1 MATRKHVQ
9 PLFNYLMNMKT
20 DSKLIYITN
29 TIGGHMA
36 IDLLNT
42 VSIVNGEVV
51 DSLQSEA
58 DVKKWL
64 SENSVVGDSK
74 ELKNQFSDLV
84 PTIRELRETV
94 RQLFISRKEGKQTN
108 VKTLN
113 AYLQYGA
120 SYLQLVSVGK
130 EQYGLKRMRKIETI
144 EQLLAPIAEAAAE
157 LLAMNDFSRVRKCES
172 ADCVLWFYD
181 STKSHKR
188 RWCSMAICGNR
199 HKVSS
204 FRKRQNA

>member
-1 MATRKHVQ
+1 
-9 PLFNYLMNMKT
+9 MNMKT

-108 VKTLN
+108 VETLN

-130 EQYGLKRMRKIETI
+130 EQYGLKRMRKIETV

-181 STKSHKR
+181 TTKSHKR

>member
-1 MATRKHVQ
+1 
-9 PLFNYLMNMKT
+9 MNMKT
-20 DSKLIYITN
+20 DSKTIYFTN

-36 IDLLNT
+36 LDLLNT
-42 VSIVNGEVV
+42 VSIDNGELV

-58 DVKKWL
+58 AVMEWL
-64 SENSVVGDSK
+64 SQNAVTRDNSVVK
-74 ELKNQFSDLV
+74 RHFPDLV
-84 PTIRELRETV
+84 STTRELRETL
-94 RQLFISRKEGKQTN
+94 RQLFSSRKEGKQLDI
-108 VKTLN
+108 KALN

-120 SYLQLVSVGK
+120 SCLQLVSVGE
-130 EQYGLKRMRKIETI
+130 EQYDLERVRKVETVA
-144 EQLLAPIAEAAAE
+144 QLLAPIAEAAAE
-157 LLAMNDFSRVRKCES
+157 LLAMKDFSRVRKCES

-199 HKVSS
+199 HKVAS

>member
-1 MATRKHVQ
+1 
-9 PLFNYLMNMKT
+9 MNMKT
-20 DSKLIYITN
+20 DSKTIYFTN

-36 IDLLNT
+36 LDLLNT
-42 VSIVNGEVV
+42 VSIVNGEMV
-51 DSLQSEA
+51 DSLQFEA

-64 SENSVVGDSK
+64 SQNPVVWESK
-74 ELKNQFSDLV
+74 EHKNHFPDLV
-84 PTIRELRETV
+84 PTIRELRETI
-94 RQLFISRKEGKQTN
+94 RQLFISRKEGQHTN
-108 VKTLN
+108 VNALN

-120 SYLQLVSVGK
+120 SYLQLVSVDK
-130 EQYGLKRMRKIETI
+130 EQYDLKRVRKAETV
-144 EQLLAPIAEAAAE
+144 EQLLAPIAESAAE

-172 ADCVLWFYD
+172 TDCVFWFYD

-204 FRKRQNA
+204 FRKRQNALI

>member
-1 MATRKHVQ
+1 
-9 PLFNYLMNMKT
+9 MKT

-51 DSLQSEA
+51 DSLQSDA

-108 VKTLN
+108 VETLN

-130 EQYGLKRMRKIETI
+130 EQYGLKRMRKIETV

-181 STKSHKR
+181 SAKSHKR